1 MSALNL
7 LSSPWGLILMEE
19 KNSSILSFLKKTLLK
34 LQLSDSYYFEPV
46 ELFEEKLVSYQD
58 LFVLKI
64 FLNIEIRLKNEYVIA
79 VLVRWGSVKV
89 LIKAMQAFPQKISLR
104 TVLRTRKFVTLT
116 VDIQNIFLVNIFY
129 QHPLKT
135 SLKVH

>member
-7 LSSPWGLILMEE
+7 LSSPWGLILMED

-46 ELFEEKLVSYQD
+46 ELFEEKFVSYQD

-79 VLVRWGSVKV
+79 VLVR
-89 LIKAMQAFPQKISLR
+89 
-104 TVLRTRKFVTLT
+104 
-116 VDIQNIFLVNIFY
+116 
-129 QHPLKT
+129 
-135 SLKVH
+135 